1 MVMLLHTTSTRPW
14 PRAQGPAK
22 QKGDMGIYV
31 MPFAS
36 TRKINVSDRDETR
49 EHSILACTYKNVV
62 ENAKTIDRFIFT

>member
-22 QKGDMGIYV
+22 QKEDMGIYV

-49 EHSILACTYKNVV
+49 EHSMHVQNCGT
-62 ENAKTIDRFIFT
+62 ECETIDR